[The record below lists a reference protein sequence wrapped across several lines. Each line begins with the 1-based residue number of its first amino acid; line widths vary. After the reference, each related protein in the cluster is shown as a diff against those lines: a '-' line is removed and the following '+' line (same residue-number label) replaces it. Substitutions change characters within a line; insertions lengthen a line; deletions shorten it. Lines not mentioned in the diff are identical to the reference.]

1 MKKRWVITAA
11 VLLVVIGVIV
21 VVLADRKYCLFPSP
35 KFSHAPYVTPDTRVQ
50 IGLWPGNGGEDLL
63 AILRAALPEKQRP
76 SNWLLKRI
84 LPHEATVLLA
94 PNLQSQS
101 IAVTAFINDQRFGPV
116 IRDAVNEANPSRSVP
131 VVRWLADGMVV
142 EKRGI
147 LTLRGDIPMDAHS
160 TQLTQ
165 SSWPG
170 APAGAPLAL
179 EGGHAIEIMLD
190 NRDGGAFAVLSS
202 LELLKGLDGENNP
215 DFYVELLA
223 NVSWL
228 RLFADFAGTNDAAL
242 KLHIEC
248 RPDAEPGVAGSIQ
261 FVVDMGLM
269 AAKKALEAKGAALVG
284 ASRVEGNAVVGDYT
298 LRGLDKLIPAG

>member
-1 MKKRWVITAA
+1 MKKRWVMAA
-11 VLLVVIGVIV
+11 AALLVLIGVIV
-21 VVLADRKYCLFPSP
+21 VMQADRKYCLFQSP

-50 IGLWPGNGGEDLL
+50 IGLWPGNGREALL
-63 AILRAALPEKQRP
+63 AFLQAALPEKQRP
-76 SNWLLKRI
+76 SSWLMKRF
-84 LPHEATVLLA
+84 LPHEAVVLLA
-94 PNLQSQS
+94 PSPPSQS
-101 IAVTAFINDQRFGPV
+101 IAVTAFINDQRLGPV

-131 VVRWLADGMVV
+131 VVQWLAEGMVV

-165 SSWPG
+165 SNWPG

-179 EGGHAIEIMLD
+179 EGGHAIEIALD

-215 DFYVELLA
+215 DFYVELLVD
-223 NVSWL
+223 VSWL
-228 RLFADFAGTNDAAL
+228 RLFADFAGTNEAAL
-242 KLHIEC
+242 RLHIEC
-248 RPDAEPGVAGSIQ
+248 RPDAEPGAPDRLQ
-261 FVVDMGLM
+261 FIIEMGLM
-269 AAKKALEAKGAALVG
+269 AARKALEAKGAALVG
-284 ASRVEGNAVVGDYT
+284 ASRVEGDAVVGDYT